1 MAPRTND
8 VYGAFGSVPT
18 VSPET
23 RTIPNPRLNVE
34 ANPND
39 FGAQIAGATEKVG
52 GALQEAGDKGS
63 QLALQYQ
70 GQLNETLST
79 NAAIDFEKQAGEKD
93 ANFKSL
99 EGLAAV
105 NAAPKHIAELTELQ
119 QNIKSGLTGA
129 AAKSYDQISGR
140 QLAFRIN
147 EANMYAGQQIKAADL
162 QSATSQVQAS
172 IESTGDLSVASNDK
186 EFNNKLAEIHFG
198 QGRQMQNKGWDSGT
212 GMQPQGDGSYSFDES
227 SPHGKDAKAVYD
239 QMSNQNISKAWETRL
254 KVLADQNVM
263 DAYKKYQDNYDKIP
277 SVAKPVLDAF
287 FTPKI
292 RDVQSR
298 DISENTL
305 GQATAGYHQLVQSPQ
320 AVKSDSI
327 KTAIQTQESG
337 GNPNAP
343 TSVDGAVGQGQI
355 TPDTFKQYAKPG
367 EDINN
372 PKDNKTVSDRI
383 IDDYS
388 QRYNGDAQ
396 RVAVAYFSGPG
407 NVAPAGAATP
417 WIKDTQDGNGK
428 SVSSYVSD
436 IQGRVGNSPQSVA
449 TNGKMVP
456 SMADYYKSNYSSIL
470 ENARTQAEQTHPGDT
485 DFAEKSESRT
495 KNRMDAL
502 IQQQKQADDAN
513 RDKLIQAVNGD
524 LTKGT
529 KPATIEQL
537 TQISPDIKDAW
548 DKMQVD
554 NPEAASRIEKNM
566 VGKTQTGKLGDGFS
580 YLQQEAYKGNLK
592 VDDLLYHVGDD
603 LTQEGFNKLKSVIK
617 AEPSSDEKSENDQMA
632 TFLKYGHERIL
643 HSSLFQNTPE
653 AEQAYQ
659 NWFSSVS
666 KEIQQKQKDGTPL
679 AGLLD
684 KESKDY
690 VGKSLGQFLIPVQ
703 KQLQDR
709 ADRINGSLQNSPPLS
724 ENQKRIPGETPEQY
738 WERIKQ
744 PAAKDVQASAS
755 PQ

>member
-1 MAPRTND
+1 MAPRSND
-8 VYGAFGSVPT
+8 VYGTYGSVPT

-39 FGAQIAGATEKVG
+39 FGAQIAQATEKVG
-52 GALQEAGDKGS
+52 GALQETGDKGS

-70 GQLNETLST
+70 GMLNETIST
-79 NAAIDFEKQAGEKD
+79 NAETDFIKQAGEKD
-93 ANFKSL
+93 ASFRSL

-105 NAAPKHIAELTELQ
+105 NAAPKHIADLTALQ
-119 QNIKSGLTGA
+119 QNIRSSLPAGADKAFDQLTE
-129 AAKSYDQISGR
+129 R
-140 QLAFRIN
+140 QLAFRVN

-162 QSATSQVQAS
+162 HSATSQVQAA
-172 IESTGDLSVASNDK
+172 IESTGDLAVANNDK
-186 EFNNKLAEIHFG
+186 EFNNKLADIHFG
-198 QGRQMQNKGWDSGT
+198 QGRQMQNQGWDSGT
-212 GMQPQGDGSYSFDES
+212 GMQQGADGSYSFDGA
-227 SPHGKDAKAVYD
+227 SPHGKDAQAVYD
-239 QMSNQNISKAWETRL
+239 QMTQQNIGKAWETRL

-263 DAYKKYQDNYDKIP
+263 SAYQKYKENYDRIP
-277 SVAKPVLDAF
+277 SSAKPMLDAF

-298 DISENTL
+298 DISENVL
-305 GQATAGYHQLVQSPQ
+305 GQATSGYHQLVQSPQ
-320 AVKSDSI
+320 AVKGDNI
-327 KTAIQTQESG
+327 KQAILTQESG
-337 GNPNAP
+337 GNSNAP
-343 TSVDGAVGQGQI
+343 TSINGAIGPGQI
-355 TPDTFKQYAKPG
+355 LPETFKQYAKPG
-367 EDINN
+367 ENINN
-372 PKDNKTVSDRI
+372 PEDNKAVSARI
-383 IDDYS
+383 LDDYS
-388 QRYNGDAQ
+388 SRYNGDAQ
-396 RVAVAYFSGPG
+396 RIAVAYFSGPG
-407 NVAPAGAATP
+407 NVAPAGSATP
-417 WIKDTQDGNGK
+417 WVKDTQDGNGK

-436 IQGRVGNSPQSVA
+436 IQNRVGNSPQAVA

-456 SMADYYKSNYSSIL
+456 SMADYYKANYSSIL
-470 ENARTQAEQTHPGDT
+470 DQSRTQAEQTHPGDT

-524 LTKGT
+524 LTKGE
-529 KPATIEQL
+529 KPQTIEQL
-537 TQISPDIKDAW
+537 TQISPDIKSAW

-554 NPEAASRIEKNM
+554 NPEAANRIEKGM
-566 VGKTQTGKLGDGFS
+566 IGSKPKDLGSGFS
-580 YLQQEAYKGNLK
+580 YLQQQAYQGKLDVN
-592 VDDLLYHVGDD
+592 DMLYHVGDD
-603 LTQEGFNKLKSVIK
+603 LSQEGFNKLREVIK
-617 AEPSSDEKSENDQMA
+617 PSPSSEDRSDNDQMA

-709 ADRINGSLQNSPPLS
+709 ADRINGRLQSAPPLS
-724 ENQKRIPGETPEQY
+724 DNQKRLQGETPEQY
-738 WERIKQ
+738 WDRLRQ
-744 PAAKDVQASAS
+744 PATKDVEASAS

>member
-1 MAPRTND
+1 MAGRTND
-8 VYGAFGSVPT
+8 VYGTYGNVPT

-39 FGAQIAGATEKVG
+39 FGAQIAQATEKVG

-70 GQLNETLST
+70 GMLNETIST
-79 NAAIDFEKQAGEKD
+79 NAETEFIKQAGEKD
-93 ANFKSL
+93 ANFRSL

-105 NAAPKHIAELTELQ
+105 NATPKHIADLTALQ
-119 QNIKSGLTGA
+119 QNIRSTLPAGADKAFDQLTE
-129 AAKSYDQISGR
+129 R

-147 EANMYAGQQIKAADL
+147 EANMYAGQQIKTADL
-162 QSATSQVQAS
+162 HSATAQVQTA
-172 IESTGDLSVASNDK
+172 IESTGDLAVANNDK
-186 EFNNKLAEIHFG
+186 EFNNKLADIHFG
-198 QGRQMQNKGWDSGT
+198 QGRQMQNQGWDSGT
-212 GMQPQGDGSYSFDES
+212 GMQQGPDGSYSFDES
-227 SPHGKDAKAVYD
+227 TPHGKDAKTVYD
-239 QMSNQNISKAWETRL
+239 QMTNQNISKAWETRL

-263 DAYKKYQDNYDKIP
+263 AAYKKYQDNYDRIP

-298 DISENTL
+298 DISENVL
-305 GQATAGYHQLVQSPQ
+305 GQATSGYHQLVQSPQ
-320 AVKSDSI
+320 AVKNDNI
-327 KTAIQTQESG
+327 KEAILTQESG
-337 GNPNAP
+337 NNSKAP
-343 TSVDGAVGQGQI
+343 TSVNGAVGPGQI
-355 TPDTFKQYAKPG
+355 LPETFKQYAKPG
-367 EDINN
+367 ENINN
-372 PKDNKTVSDRI
+372 PEDNKTVSARI
-383 IDDYS
+383 LDDYS
-388 QRYNGDAQ
+388 SRYNGDAQ
-396 RVAVAYFSGPG
+396 RIAVAYFSGPG
-407 NVAPAGAATP
+407 NVAPAGSATP

-436 IQGRVGNSPQSVA
+436 IQSRVGNSTQAVA

-456 SMADYYKSNYSSIL
+456 SMADYYKANYSSIL
-470 ENARTQAEQTHPGDT
+470 DNSRTQAEQTHPGDT

-524 LTKGT
+524 MTKGE
-529 KPATIEQL
+529 KPQTIEQL
-537 TQISPDIKDAW
+537 TQISPDIKSAW

-617 AEPSSDEKSENDQMA
+617 AEPSSEEKSDNDQMA
-632 TFLKYGHERIL
+632 TFLRYGHERIL
-643 HSSLFQNTPE
+643 HSSLFQNTPD

-659 NWFSSVS
+659 GWFSSVS

-690 VGKSLGQFLIPVQ
+690 VGKSLGQFLMPVQ

-709 ADRINGSLQNSPPLS
+709 ADRINGKLQTAPPLS
-724 ENQKRIPGETPEQY
+724 DNQKRLPGETPEQY
-738 WERIKQ
+738 WERLKQ
-744 PAAKDVQASAS
+744 SATKDVEASAS